1 MSSSPAPRQT
11 EAPVQPPFPEG
22 ARYVGL
28 VTRAVAMVID
38 AALIT
43 LVATIVGVGVG
54 LVLALIHPP
63 RQLDALIAAIGGAVY
78 ILWTAGYFITFWAGT
93 GQTPGMRMLQIRVLT
108 ARGERVKPRR
118 GIVRCAGLVLAA
130 LPLFAG
136 FVPIIFDSRRR
147 GFQDHLAHTV
157 VIEAPQLSVAAARR
171 AQRRADYDAARR
183 LPPPAPG

>member
-1 MSSSPAPRQT
+1 M
-11 EAPVQPPFPEG
+11 
-22 ARYVGL
+22 GL

-43 LVATIVGVGVG
+43 LVATIVGVGVA

-63 RQLDALIAAIGGAVY
+63 QKLDALIAAIGGGVY
-78 ILWTAGYFITFWAGT
+78 ILWTAGYFVTFWAGT
-93 GQTPGMRMLQIRVLT
+93 GQTPGMRVMQIRVLT
-108 ARGERVKPRR
+108 ARGERVRPGR
-118 GIVRCAGLVLAA
+118 GIVRCVGLVLSA

-136 FVPIIFDSRRR
+136 FAPIPFDSRRR

-157 VIEAPQLSVAAARR
+157 VVEAPQLSVAAARR
-171 AQRRADYDAARR
+171 AQRRADYNPSRR